1 MERNCLEVVS
11 LFLGMK
17 LLTNIRQLLVTG
29 DFPRFLSG
37 KKMQEMPFIENAYLL
52 IQEGRIVDYGKMTEC
67 HYNNATEISD
77 ISGQIVLPCWCDS
90 HTHLVF
96 AAGREDEFVD
106 RIQGLSYEEIAL
118 KGGGILNSA
127 KRLREMSEDFLFD
140 KAKERLEAVLQLG
153 TGAIEIK
160 SGYGLSYEDERKMLT
175 VIRRLKDTFSI
186 PIKATLLAAH
196 ALPQNY
202 AHNRQ
207 DYIDLITD
215 QMIPDFSKEGLVDF
229 IDVFCEKNYFTVA
242 EMEAIM
248 EAGLK
253 YGLPPKVHVNQFNAI
268 GGVTAAVNYNAL
280 SVDHLEVITQEDI
293 IALQRGSTIPV
304 ALPGCSFFL
313 NIPYTPA
320 RQIIDQNLPLA
331 IATDYNPGSA
341 PSGNMNFAVSQAC
354 INLKM
359 TPQEAIAAAT
369 INAAFAMGIADEVGS
384 ITRGKRANLII
395 TKPIKS
401 FNALPYYF
409 GNHCIEDILI
419 NGISRTQSNTYATK
433 F

>member
-1 MERNCLEVVS
+1 LEVVS
-11 LFLGMK
+11 LFLRMK

-29 DFPRFLSG
+29 DFPEFLTG
-37 KKMQEMPFIENAYLL
+37 KMMQEMPFIEDAYLL
-52 IQEGRIVDYGKMTEC
+52 IQEGRIVDYGVMTEC
-67 HYNNATEISD
+67 PYNKATEISD

-106 RIQGLSYEEIAL
+106 RILGLSYEEIAA

-127 KRLREMSEDFLFD
+127 KRLRNMNEDQLFD
-140 KAKERLEAVLQLG
+140 QAKERLKAVLQLG

-160 SGYGLSYEDERKMLT
+160 SGYGLSYKDERKMLK

-196 ALPQNY
+196 ALPQHYTNK
-202 AHNRQ
+202 RQ
-207 DYIDLITD
+207 EYIDLITEK
-215 QMIPDFSKEGLVDF
+215 MIPDFSEEGLVDF
-229 IDVFCEKNYFTVA
+229 IDVFCETNYFTVA
-242 EMEAIM
+242 EMETIM
-248 EAGLK
+248 EAGHS
-253 YGLPPKVHVNQFNAI
+253 YGLRPKVHVNQFNAI
-268 GGVTAAVNYNAL
+268 GGIATAVTHNAL
-280 SVDHLEVITQEDI
+280 SVDHLEVIKQEDI
-293 IALQRGSTIPV
+293 LALQNSSTIPV

-341 PSGNMNFAVSQAC
+341 PSGNMNFTVSQAC

-359 TPQEAIAAAT
+359 TPQEAIVAAT
-369 INAAFAMGIADEVGS
+369 INAAFAMGVADEVGS

-409 GNHCIEDILI
+409 GNHCIEDVLI
-419 NGISRTQSNTYATK
+419 NGISLTQSNTYATK